1 MSPNDGRGQRGV
13 ISGSPEQP
21 GAKTRPRQKRPGQKK
36 WRPAKGA
43 SGFETRF
50 FSWFLSPVAGKRTKV
65 VDRKKIVRSPA
76 EVARPGKER
85 NSIQT
90 HVHPRQAMFEPRR
103 PLLDAALTASTP
115 VLGVALAPGGARL
128 AVTAQNAAIYI
139 QTV

>member
-1 MSPNDGRGQRGV
+1 MAARQRRIRIRDTFFFLVPVPGGR
-13 ISGSPEQP
+13 
-21 GAKTRPRQKRPGQKK
+21 KTDKGRQ
-36 WRPAKGA
+36 
-43 SGFETRF
+43 
-50 FSWFLSPVAGKRTKV
+50 
-65 VDRKKIVRSPA
+65 KKIVRSPA
-76 EVARPGKER
+76 EVAGKER